1 MDIEKI
7 INEIDALDI
16 EILYKLKERKEFNTN
31 TNLYKFVYEDATG
44 ITPQSILSELEKN
57 LYDFEKQN
65 KYLYRDNIVKPYFRE
80 FKDTANKETLSALN
94 SSLNDINFNQHIKMN
109 YINFLYDLCA
119 YGINEDNNTK
129 IVNIDIDI
137 LLLLSKRVHIGITLL
152 KAKFLQNPDLYTKLT
167 RETRDIY
174 INYFLRDYSYESNYI
189 CKLLEKAK
197 EITLDETLIY
207 QYYKMFII
215 PMFIEVQYNYL
226 TKLNL

>member
-109 YINFLYDLCA
+109 YINFLYDLCE